1 MKMSEVRELNDKDL
15 RERLSTLKIT
25 LNQLSINHAVS
36 PLENPHQLTS
46 LRKDIAR
53 LMTETRQRELKLTKK

>member
-15 RERLSTLKIT
+15 RERIKDLKMT
-25 LNQLSINHAVS
+25 LNQLHINHSVS
-36 PLENPHQLTS
+36 PLDNPKQITF

-53 LMTETRQRELKLTKK
+53 LITESRQRELSKLNK